1 VAGITSISGGSGTHQ
16 SVTVFGNG
24 SVSAGN
30 GNDTIAIT
38 GSGNITVG
46 SGNDFLSIANG
57 GLISQSGASG
67 HDTINFSS
75 GNDTVYEQGTAS
87 VSGVLG
93 LFGSATVSG
102 GELVVGAGTLP
113 LAVTAVSGNVTM
125 TGGLFPN
132 EMIGGTGA
140 TTMRGG
146 FSSDTFVGGVGPNSS
161 TYMQGG
167 LGPDTFIG
175 GSGPETMVGGL
186 SRNLFEFLPTAAGG
200 KTVITNFVS
209 GHDQLYL
216 EGNSLSYLVS
226 QGDVVTT
233 GHNTTITLDGGKTTI
248 ELQGVTNLKISDVTT
263 HKP

>member
-1 VAGITSISGGSGTHQ
+1 MTESLHAEWTKLRT
-16 SVTVFGNG
+16 
-24 SVSAGN
+24 
-30 GNDTIAIT
+30 
-38 GSGNITVG
+38 
-46 SGNDFLSIANG
+46 L
-57 GLISQSGASG
+57 AS
-67 HDTINFSS
+67 TFWLLLAAAAL
-75 GNDTVYEQGTAS
+75 TTA
-87 VSGVLG
+87 
-93 LFGSATVSG
+93 
-102 GELVVGAGTLP
+102 VGAAAAAATRCPAGACADDPARISLTGIYLGQAVIAV